1 MGLTRNGKKGSVRR
15 ATSSEGYDFIFFG
28 LHLELKILMVM
39 NGFYTYGNRFGSAS
53 TYSNTS
59 SFGSLADLGNDN
71 GVDDLG
77 NISVVVR

>member
-1 MGLTRNGKKGSVRR
+1 
-15 ATSSEGYDFIFFG
+15 
-28 LHLELKILMVM
+28 M

-77 NISVVVR
+77 NISVVVRWVYGFKHFSCYEWFAIISFIDLIES

>member
-1 MGLTRNGKKGSVRR
+1 
-15 ATSSEGYDFIFFG
+15 
-28 LHLELKILMVM
+28 M